1 MTERDLYERYAER
14 AAIMEYEGGLR
25 REQATQP
32 LFNQVAAWCKKNGYR
47 FPQSIRE
54 DYRKVIT
61 GKL

>member
-14 AAIMEYEGGLR
+14 AAIMEFDGGLT
-25 REQATQP
+25 REQASQR
-32 LFNQVAAWCKKNGYR
+32 LFNQVAAWCKKHGYR

-61 GKL
+61 GK